1 MHPTPM
7 DKAPMLSVSL
17 DDDAREWAERLED
30 RESANSGLSL
40 ALARQRVGRRI
51 GVAVGTL
58 ENLRRGRLKGLKTQ
72 ILERIRVAFITD
84 LETQIKALSNDLENA
99 KKCTVGNGGVAF
111 RAAEAALDHAKEAIK
126 ALRKL

>member
-1 MHPTPM
+1 MHPNPM

-17 DDDAREWAERLED
+17 DDDARKWAERLEE
-30 RESANSGLSL
+30 RESASSGLSL

-58 ENLRRGRLKGLKTQ
+58 ENLRRGRLKGLKAQ

-84 LETQIKALSNDLENA
+84 LEIQMKALAYDLENA
-99 KKCTVGNGGVAF
+99 KKCTVEHDGAAV
-111 RAAEAALDHAKEAIK
+111 RAAEALLDHAKEAIK
-126 ALRKL
+126 ALRGL